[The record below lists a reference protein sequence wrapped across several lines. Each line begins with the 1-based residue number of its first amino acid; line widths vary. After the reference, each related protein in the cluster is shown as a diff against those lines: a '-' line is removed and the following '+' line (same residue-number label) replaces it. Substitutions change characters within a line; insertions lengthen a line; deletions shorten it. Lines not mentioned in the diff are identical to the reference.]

1 MVKQF
6 IIPFLL
12 LFLLS
17 CETPPQNC
25 DAQKQSDG
33 TSCPKNPEAPG
44 SKDNVFIPSP
54 EDTPPTEAYLFDARI
69 NFVNFGVPDQQ
80 KVEKA
85 IDIIKAVLTSPEFK
99 HRVINFKYKDGGFID
114 NKGLSNAEIYQK
126 VLEGKEDL
134 FPEID
139 YEMDVE
145 LELYY
150 SSKNT
155 VGYTYPDTTRIW
167 MNTKYFNVFTP
178 AEVAG
183 NIFHE
188 WTHKLGFDHATYYSE
203 SRDASVPYAIGYLIR
218 DLGKNYE

>member
-12 LFLLS
+12 LFLAS
-17 CETPPQNC
+17 CQAPTENC
-25 DAQKQSDG
+25 GAQKENAQ
-33 TSCPKNPEAPG
+33 CPESAPNTPG
-44 SKDNVFIPSP
+44 SNDNIFQPSP
-54 EDTPPTEAYLFDARI
+54 EDMPPSEAYIFGAQI
-69 NFVNFGVPDQQ
+69 NYVNFSVSDQQ

-85 IDIIKAVLTSPEFK
+85 IDIIKAVISSPEFK
-99 HRVINFKYKDGGFID
+99 HRVKNFTYAGKKAFVD
-114 NKGLSNAEIYQK
+114 NKGFSNEEIYQK
-126 VLEGKEDL
+126 MLDGREDL
-134 FPEID
+134 IPEVD
-139 YEMDVE
+139 YEMDLE

-155 VGYTYPDTTRIW
+155 VGYTYPNTTRIW

-188 WTHKLGFDHATYYSE
+188 WTHKLGFDHASTYSE

-218 DLGKNYE
+218 DLGKLYE